1 MFYAALKL
9 IHVLAVVFWVGGM
22 AFAHTCLRP
31 SLQQLQAP
39 ERQRLMHAVLSRF
52 FSGVLVAALLVLASG
67 LWMIG
72 RVAKESVQA
81 GVSFAMPLD
90 WIVMAVLG
98 IAMIAIFGHIRF
110 ALFKRFTRAVMAS
123 DWALGG
129 QVLASIRLWVLI
141 NLVIGVAVIAVALL
155 LS

>member
-1 MFYAALKL
+1 L

-31 SLQQLQAP
+31 SVQLLQPP
-39 ERQRLMHAVLSRF
+39 ERLRLMHAVLGRF
-52 FSGVLVAALLVLASG
+52 FKGVLAAALLVLFSG

-90 WIVMAVLG
+90 WMIMAVLG
-98 IAMIAIFGHIRF
+98 IAMVAIFGHIRF
-110 ALFKRFTRAVMAS
+110 ALFKRFTRAVLAS
-123 DWALGG
+123 DWALAG
-129 QVLASIRLWVLI
+129 QALASIRLWVLI
-141 NLVIGVAVIAVALL
+141 NLVIGVLVIAVALL
-155 LS
+155 MS